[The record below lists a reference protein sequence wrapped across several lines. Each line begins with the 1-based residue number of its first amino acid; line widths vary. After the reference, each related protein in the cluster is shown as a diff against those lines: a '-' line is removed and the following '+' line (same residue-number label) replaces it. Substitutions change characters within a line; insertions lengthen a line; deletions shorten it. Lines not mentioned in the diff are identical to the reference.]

1 MAKLTYLGGGACP
14 RATLSV
20 INQTWYGH
28 LNRAADH
35 FLETVSV
42 GNLGID
48 GRIILKWIFKK
59 KDGDAWTG
67 LIWLWTGTRGGC
79 I

>member
-1 MAKLTYLGGGACP
+1 MAKVTYLERGTCP
-14 RATLSV
+14 RTTLSV

-28 LNRAADH
+28 LDRAADN
-35 FLETVSV
+35 FLEAVSV

-48 GRIILKWIFKK
+48 GRIILKWIFKTQ
-59 KDGDAWTG
+59 DGEVWTG
-67 LIWLWTGTRGGC
+67 LIWLWTGPCDGH